1 VSTSSHTRPPRP
13 GSWEEGREERLP
25 GASLASWEPP
35 AEASTEE
42 EEEIPLPLLALVE
55 EAQRASGT
63 EREALAAQVN
73 QQLEV
78 LTSEEDSRE
87 VADLLHH
94 LLEGGQLTALMDV
107 EGHSCRGVAV
117 EALLALG
124 YPYALEVRPEDLE
137 HLREGRK
144 PQATPPWAL
153 GGAFLTLAVG
163 LVGQW
168 LRVPPGPQSGG
179 VGGLMVLQGLML
191 LSLVAATQGP
201 GRSALGRVGLGAL
214 ALLSLIGVILGLF
227 GGYYG
232 AVAGGS
238 GLLACLLLWLA
249 RR

>member
-1 VSTSSHTRPPRP
+1 V
-13 GSWEEGREERLP
+13 EGP
-25 GASLASWEPP
+25 VGASLASWEPP
-35 AEASTEE
+35 VLSGAGQP
-42 EEEIPLPLLALVE
+42 PLPLSALVE
-55 EAQRASGT
+55 EAQRASGL

-73 QQLEV
+73 QQLEA
-78 LTSEEDSRE
+78 LGLASGARE
-87 VADLLHH
+87 AADLLQQ
-94 LLEGGQLTALMDV
+94 LLEGGRLTALRDA
-107 EGHSCRGVAV
+107 EGRSCRARAV

-137 HLREGRK
+137 HLR
-144 PQATPPWAL
+144 QAHQPRAASPWL
-153 GGAFLTLAVG
+153 MGGSFLLLAVG

-168 LRVPPGPQSGG
+168 LRVPPEPSSEGLS
-179 VGGLMVLQGLML
+179 GLMVLQGLML

-201 GRSALGRVGLGAL
+201 GRSALGRVGLAGL
-214 ALLSLIGVILGLF
+214 AFLSLLGVILGVS